1 MAVCKVKKVNIFTH
15 LELKDKIVE
24 ELQKA
29 GCIQIK
35 DVTSKSKISDLLE
48 FNKINNTENDSALT
62 EVNYCINYLSN
73 YQDKHKKSDKSIST
87 LTDLYDYKKLSSLF
101 SQYDYKKIYERCIE
115 LDGNLKKLKTRE
127 NHLKNAREQLEEWK
141 ELDIKIE
148 DLEGT
153 KNTKIIAGTLPSKD
167 FISCLEEIKKIGKE
181 IEINKIS
188 EDKKQCKIII
198 LSISEYDSFI
208 KKILS
213 KYNIDYFK
221 APLGLSGTSIDILGD
236 ISEELKN
243 IEEKRKIIFDA
254 SKKLHRENLWLY
266 VAFDYLSILK
276 SKKDI
281 EKYIKQTEKVIII
294 EGWILEKDLNELKNT
309 LYEKFKELEIVFSDP
324 KETEDL
330 PVALKNNKFVE
341 PFESVTELYGIP
353 QYTEFD
359 PTPLFAPFYFIF
371 FGMCLSDAGYGLILA
386 ALSYFALLKFKFE
399 GTAKKYFRL
408 FFLGGLSTF
417 VVGAILGS
425 WMGDILNYLPK
436 NILFIKTFL
445 IDTISLL
452 DPIKDPMPLL
462 MISLSLGVIQIYTGF
477 IIKFI
482 ANIKKN
488 QLKTGLMDQGS
499 WLLLISGI
507 LLFAIASVVNSL
519 AGLKIIANYVILAGL
534 LSIILTQGRSNKNI
548 ILKIGGG
555 VISLYD
561 LIGYFSDILSYTRLF
576 ALGLSTAVLAVVINN
591 FVMLFKDIPIV
602 GIILAVL
609 VFILGHLFNMLING
623 MGAFIHSTRLQY
635 VEFFTKFYEG
645 GGVPFKPFKVITKY
659 IKVQISHY

>member
-221 APLGLSGTSIDILGD
+221 APLGLSGTSIDILVD

>member
-29 GCIQIK
+29 GCVQII
-35 DVTSKSKISDLLE
+35 DITSKLKISGLLG
-48 FNKINNTENDSALT
+48 FNEISNTESDSALA
-62 EVNYCINYLSN
+62 EVKYCVDYLSN
-73 YQDKHKKSDKSIST
+73 YQSKSKKSDKFVST
-87 LTDLYDYKKLSSLF
+87 LYNVYDYKKLSSLF
-101 SQYDYKKIYERCIE
+101 LQHDYKKIYEKCVE
-115 LDGNLKKLKTRE
+115 SDGDLKKLKTRE
-127 NHLKNAREQLEEWK
+127 NHLKNTQEQLEEWR

-148 DLEGT
+148 DLEET
-153 KNTKIIAGTLPSKD
+153 KNTKIIAGILPSKD

-198 LSISEYDSFI
+198 ISISEYYSFI

-221 APLGLSGTSIDILGD
+221 APLEFSGTPSDILVS

-243 IEEKRKIIFDA
+243 IEEKRKIIFDV
-254 SKKLHRENLWLY
+254 SEKLYRENLWLY

-281 EKYIKQTEKVIII
+281 EKYIKQTKKVIII
-294 EGWILEKDLNELKNT
+294 EGWILKKDLNELKNT
-309 LYEKFKELEIVFSDP
+309 LYKKFKELEIAFSDP
-324 KETEDL
+324 KKSDDI

-341 PFESVTELYGIP
+341 PFESVTGLYGIP
-353 QYTEFD
+353 KYTEFD

-371 FGMCLSDAGYGLILA
+371 FGMCLSDAGYGLIIA

-399 GTAKKYFRL
+399 GTIKKFLGL
-408 FFLGGLSTF
+408 FFLGGISTF
-417 VVGAILGS
+417 IMGAIMGS
-425 WMGDILNYLPK
+425 WMGDTLNYLPK

-452 DPIKDPMPLL
+452 DPIKNPMPLL
-462 MISLSLGVIQIYTGF
+462 LISLSLGVIQIYTGF

-482 ANIKKN
+482 ANIKENK
-488 QLKTGLMDQGS
+488 LKTGLMDQGS
-499 WLLLISGI
+499 WLLLISGM
-507 LLFAIASVVNSL
+507 LLSVLANTIGSL
-519 AGLKIIANYVILAGL
+519 AGFKIITNYIIWAGL
-534 LSIILTQGRSNKNI
+534 LSVVITQGRSNKNI
-548 ILKIGGG
+548 ILKVAGG
-555 VISLYD
+555 VLSLYD
-561 LIGYFSDILSYTRLF
+561 LIGYFSDILSYSRLF
-576 ALGLSTAVLAVVINN
+576 ALGLSTAVLAVVVNN
-591 FVMLFKDIPIV
+591 FVMLFKDIPII
-602 GIILAVL
+602 GIIIAAL
-609 VFILGHLFNMLING
+609 VFILGHLFNMVISG

-645 GGVPFKPFKVITKY
+645 GGTPFKPFKVVTKY
-659 IKVQISHY
+659 IKVQIR